1 VAFIFLLLPS
11 LLSSLATIG
20 DELACPRGRVE
31 ALVYDFVSC
40 AEAPLLA
47 RIGVV
52 LAFWSLAIDRE
63 VLACHYEEAKVL
75 VFDLV
80 VVAKALAQFKHSSEV
95 LVFNLDTSLEATVQF
110 EQATEVKEAFLGR
123 CLRLRLEGSV
133 VVFGHARAV
142 ALPSNMVDAELYRSM
157 SSDAGGCYEFSCD
170 TLPQPLILT
179 ACWQTVIVQRLLEA
193 VQHHVVDA
201 YNLSVAIVGL
211 RKLL

>member
-1 VAFIFLLLPS
+1 MAFIFLLLPS

-80 VVAKALAQFKHSSEV
+80 VVAKALAQFEHSLGV
-95 LVFNLDTSLEATVQF
+95 LVLNLYASLEATMQF
-110 EQATEVKEAFLGR
+110 EQGNEVEEAFLGR
-123 CLRLRLEGSV
+123 CLRLRLDGSV
-133 VVFGHARAV
+133 VVFGHDRA
-142 ALPSNMVDAELYRSM
+142 ATLPSNMVGAEL
-157 SSDAGGCYEFSCD
+157 F
-170 TLPQPLILT
+170 
-179 ACWQTVIVQRLLEA
+179 
-193 VQHHVVDA
+193 
-201 YNLSVAIVGL
+201 
-211 RKLL
+211 